1 LNSPILSSAQMRVA
15 EEAAFAGG
23 VEVEALMDKAGAVV
37 AQSVCKFFPNPGK
50 CIVFAGKGHNA
61 GDALFAAQCLRRR
74 GWKIEVRL
82 AFKESDCSELMRK
95 KLESLRRRPPEIL
108 GARPSRGDGTDFGI
122 TLVELWADV
131 ADQLSA
137 AQGAIASEAYLCSAS
152 PVVILDGL
160 LGLGAKPPL
169 RDPIRTA
176 CRCINQ
182 LREKEGA
189 YVFAV
194 DLPTGLDGDSGKTD
208 RDCVIADFTVT
219 IGFAKPGLVA
229 DDALNFV
236 GRLEVAPLDELR
248 PPEKKEKEIV
258 ACAPALRDLLRRR
271 KFSAYKNQ
279 FGRIGVVAGSK
290 GFIGAALMTTQGALR
305 AGAGLVEVFVP
316 EEIYEIVAAAVPME
330 AMVRPIKSYRD
341 LLKEK
346 TDVWALGPGLGKLR
360 AAEILELIEKAKQP
374 MVVDADG
381 LNILADKIAPLRRC
395 KGERLLTP
403 HPGEMKRLFPDKKET
418 RAKTATKFCNRFP
431 VTLLLKGSR
440 TIMAERDRP
449 LSYNTT
455 GNPGMATG
463 GMGDVL
469 TGVCAG
475 LAGQGLSLYDAAR
488 LGAWLCG
495 RAAEIAIF
503 CEGQSEQS
511 LLPRDV
517 LDHLGDAFNELHR
530 LVV

>member
-1 LNSPILSSAQMRVA
+1 MNSPILTSAQMRDA
-15 EEAAFAGG
+15 EKAAFARG
-23 VEVEALMDKAGAVV
+23 VEVEALMDKAGAGVARVV
-37 AQSVCKFFPNPGK
+37 TRFFPNPGT
-50 CIVFAGKGHNA
+50 CILFAGKGHNA
-61 GDALFAAQCLRRR
+61 GDALVAARCLRRR

-95 KLESLRRRPPEIL
+95 KLDALRDTAPRMP
-108 GARPSRGDGTDFGI
+108 DWTDEVDSDAGI
-122 TLVELWADV
+122 TIVELF
-131 ADQLSA
+131 
-137 AQGAIASEAYLCSAS
+137 AYLADSLTAEQDAVATEAHLSSAS
-152 PVVILDGL
+152 ALIILDGL

-169 RDPIRTA
+169 RDPVRAA
-176 CRCINQ
+176 CRRINQ
-182 LREKEGA
+182 LRRERNA

-208 RDCVIADFTVT
+208 RDSVVADFTVT

-236 GRLEVAPLDELR
+236 GQLEVAPLDELR

-258 ACAPALRDLLRRR
+258 ACAPALHQLMRRR
-271 KFSAYKNQ
+271 KFDAYKNQ

-290 GFIGAALMTTQGALR
+290 GFIGAALMTSQGALR
-305 AGAGLVEVFVP
+305 SGAGLVEVFVP
-316 EEIYEIVAAAVPME
+316 EEIYPIVAAAARQE
-330 AMVRPIKSYRD
+330 AMVKPVKLYRD

-346 TDVWALGPGLGKLR
+346 IDIWALGPGLGRSR

-381 LNILADKIAPLRRC
+381 LNILADKISTLKRC

-403 HPGEMKRLFPDKKET
+403 HPGEMKRLFPIKKET

-440 TIMAERDRP
+440 TIVAECERP

-455 GNPGMATG
+455 GNPGMASG

-475 LAGQGLSLYDAAR
+475 LLGQGLHLYDAAR
-488 LGAWLCG
+488 LGAWICG

-503 CEGQSEQS
+503 RGGASEES
-511 LLPRDV
+511 LLASDV
-517 LDHLGDAFNELHR
+517 LDHLGDAFNELHGSQI
-530 LVV
+530 